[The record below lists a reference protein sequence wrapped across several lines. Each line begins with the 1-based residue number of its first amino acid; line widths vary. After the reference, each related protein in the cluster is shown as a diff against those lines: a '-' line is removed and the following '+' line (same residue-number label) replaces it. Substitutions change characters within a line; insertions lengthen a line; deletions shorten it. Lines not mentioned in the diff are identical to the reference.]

1 MNKIFDLKLSQ
12 NQMIEI
18 GKRLG
23 ADVPATFFNVPI
35 IARGIGEKIEKINS
49 NFKYYIVIVKPK
61 FSCNTKMMYEK
72 LDKENLEQKI
82 NSVKIKMAL
91 EKNDIKQI
99 SKNMYNVFEIEV
111 ENIENIKKD
120 IIFAGANASLMT
132 GSGSAVFGIF
142 EDKKKAKRA
151 YKILSEKYKTFYCI
165 SYSRKG

>member
-1 MNKIFDLKLSQ
+1 
-12 NQMIEI
+12 MIEI

-99 SKNMYNVFEIEV
+99 SKNMYNVFEIAV
-111 ENIENIKKD
+111 ENIENIKKGCD
-120 IIFAGANASLMT
+120 PSLVSLGVILAGSLAFMAFMNNYM
-132 GSGSAVFGIF
+132 SLIMN
-142 EDKKKAKRA
+142 E
-151 YKILSEKYKTFYCI
+151 
-165 SYSRKG
+165 